1 MSKKSKSQIR
11 RERASTSTT
20 VSPVSEKSRSTEFNP
35 DYSYVV
41 SDLRRIGLLDG
52 TFIVL
57 LIVLAI
63 LLPIIT

>member
-20 VSPVSEKSRSTEFNP
+20 VSQVSEKSRSTEFTP

-41 SDLRRIGLLDG
+41 SDLRRIGILDG
-52 TFIVL
+52 AFIVL